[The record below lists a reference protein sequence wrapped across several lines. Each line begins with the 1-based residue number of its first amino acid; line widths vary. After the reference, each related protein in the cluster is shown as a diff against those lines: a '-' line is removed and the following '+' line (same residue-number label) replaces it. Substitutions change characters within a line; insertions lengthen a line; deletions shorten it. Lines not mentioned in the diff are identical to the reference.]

1 MDREGA
7 GTGTCGGQVK
17 TGRGMDGAPP
27 AAGAAADNN
36 ASFVTHL
43 QVVF

>member
-1 MDREGA
+1 
-7 GTGTCGGQVK
+7 
-17 TGRGMDGAPP
+17 MDGAPP